1 MHRFPPRFLRMSCKL
16 YTKLVL
22 SLSLPAFLIQVA
34 SSQVS
39 TTISSAAVAV
49 MATPSTEAIKLGID
63 VLTERQFDLLQGK
76 RVGLLTHP
84 AGVNRNGVS
93 SILILQ
99 SAHNVNLVALYGPEH
114 GIYGKEKA
122 SVSISDS
129 IDPRTGLP
137 VYSLHGKHRK
147 PTPEM
152 LKGID
157 VLVIDLQDIGSRS
170 YTFKSC
176 MKYSIEACFEND
188 VEVVLLDRPNP
199 LGGLKVDGPPLDDE
213 WRSYVGEFPIPYVHG
228 LTIGELARMA
238 VSEPGILGVP
248 NSVREK
254 GKLTVVAMEGWKR
267 YMSWPMTGL
276 RWVPTSPNIP
286 DFQAAV
292 GYSMTGLG
300 AQIGGFS
307 HGIGDQYP
315 FRILSYANAKLD
327 EVEAELRARRIPGI
341 DFERKQFK
349 KDKRWGLY
357 VKVTDW
363 ERWRPTELSFHMMQI
378 SALFDIDNPFRRVSK
393 EEGDL
398 FNKHVGSSSWWR
410 EITEKGVASNLPG
423 FIGAWERQAKQFQ
436 IQSRRYWLYD

>member
-1 MHRFPPRFLRMSCKL
+1 MHICPLRPLRKSIASL
-16 YTKLVL
+16 SNILLVL
-22 SLSLPAFLIQVA
+22 SLSVHFLPTEGNQA
-34 SSQVS
+34 S
-39 TTISSAAVAV
+39 TTASSAASALMASPPAEAV
-49 MATPSTEAIKLGID
+49 KLGID
-63 VLTERQFDLLQGK
+63 VLAERQFDLLRGK

-93 SILILQ
+93 TILILQ

-122 SVSISDS
+122 SVSIKDS
-129 IDPRTGLP
+129 IDEKTGLP
-137 VYSLHGKHRK
+137 VYSLHGKYRK

-152 LKGID
+152 LSGID
-157 VLVIDLQDIGSRS
+157 TLVIDLQDIGSRS
-170 YTFKSC
+170 YTYKSC
-176 MKYSIEACFEND
+176 MKRSLEACFEND
-188 VEVVLLDRPNP
+188 VEVVILDRPNP
-199 LGGLKVDGPPLDDE
+199 LGGLKVDGPPLDDQ
-213 WRSYVGEFPIPYVHG
+213 WKSYVGLFPVPYVHG
-228 LTIGELARMA
+228 LTMGELARMI
-238 VSEPGILGVP
+238 VSEPGILEIP
-248 NSVREK
+248 EKFRTK
-254 GKLTVVAMEGWKR
+254 GKLTVVTMDGWKR

-315 FRILSYANAKLD
+315 FRILSYGNAKLE
-327 EVEAELRARRIPGI
+327 EVEAELNRRRIPGI
-341 DFERKQFK
+341 AFERKQFK

-357 VKVTDW
+357 VKITDW
-363 ERWRPTELSFHMMQI
+363 EKWRPTELSFHMMQI
-378 SALFDIDNPFRRVSK
+378 SALFDTDNPFKKASPG
-393 EEGDL
+393 EAEL
-398 FNKHVGSSSWWR
+398 FNKHVGSTSWWK
-410 EITEKGVASNLPG
+410 EITEKGVSSNLPG